1 MFMFSL
7 VTACVQHEQ
16 TSLQVNLNS
25 ASLDFYTV
33 QVRAQVRAQV
43 RTTSR
48 QNMEQQPAWLVK
60 LTSAEGHNG
69 LLTSTINTAVYLRLF
84 A

>member
-1 MFMFSL
+1 MFSL

-48 QNMEQQPAWLVK
+48 QNMEQQPA
-60 LTSAEGHNG
+60 
-69 LLTSTINTAVYLRLF
+69 
-84 A
+84 